1 MQFKVTPLAECVDVL
16 EDGSVVARFGYQSDE
31 TDDVK
36 IPIGPLNYFAPG
48 KEDVG
53 QPTSFFKGRIKNV
66 FSVTLPSSA
75 TGRWNLGDAFADA
88 NISTAR
94 CEGSTIDCIETD
106 NQKPLGQLDQLSL
119 RQRNNVR
126 ALVQLISASPGASRV
141 RAQAASL
148 VEKANALYLE
158 QWAAIWGNFP
168 KTSQACTGCA
178 AIDKSGE
185 IAEIADRSRK
195 FLRLSRRAVA
205 LLRTAR
211 QRGLSSRAQALAT
224 NAEKLRDQVTDVSQ
238 SLPRFESQC
247 D

>member
-1 MQFKVTPLAECVDVL
+1 MTPLAECVDVL
-16 EDGSVVARFGYQSDE
+16 QDGSVVARFGYQSDE

-36 IPIGPLNYFAPG
+36 IPLGPLNYFAPG
-48 KEDVG
+48 KGDVG

-66 FSVTLPSSA
+66 FSVTLPA
-75 TGRWNLGDAFADA
+75 NETGRWNLGGAFADA
-88 NISTAR
+88 NVSTTR
-94 CEGSTIDCIETD
+94 CEGSSIDCIETD
-106 NQKPLGQLDQLSL
+106 NQKPLGQLDQLAL

-126 ALVQLISASPGASRV
+126 ALVQLISASSRSSTI
-141 RAQAASL
+141 RTQGDAL
-148 VEKANALYLE
+148 VERANALYLQ

-185 IAEIADRSRK
+185 IASIEDRSQM
-195 FLRLSRRAVA
+195 FLRLSRRAAA
-205 LLRTAR
+205 LLRTATG
-211 QRGLSSRAQALAT
+211 RGLSSRAQALST
-224 NAEKLRDQVTDVSQ
+224 NAEKLRDQVTDVAQ

>member
-1 MQFKVTPLAECVDVL
+1 MTPLAECVDVL

-36 IPIGPLNYFAPG
+36 IPVGPLNYFAPG
-48 KEDVG
+48 KGDVG

-66 FSVTLPSSA
+66 FSVTLPSSE

-88 NISTAR
+88 NIATAR

-106 NQKPLGQLDQLSL
+106 NQKPLGQLDQLAL

-126 ALVQLISASPGASRV
+126 ALVQLISASSGGAAVSK
-141 RAQAASL
+141 QAASL
-148 VEKANALYLE
+148 VVKANALYLE

-185 IAEIADRSRK
+185 IAEITDRSQA
-195 FLRLSRRAVA
+195 FLRLSRRATA
-205 LLRTAR
+205 LLRTATR
-211 QRGLSSRAQALAT
+211 RRLSSRAKALYA
-224 NAEKLRDQVTDVSQ
+224 NAERLRGQVTDVAQ